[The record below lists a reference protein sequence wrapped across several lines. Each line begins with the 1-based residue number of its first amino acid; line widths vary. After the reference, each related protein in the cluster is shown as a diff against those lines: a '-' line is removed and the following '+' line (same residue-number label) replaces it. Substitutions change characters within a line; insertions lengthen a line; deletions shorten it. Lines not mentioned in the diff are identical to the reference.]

1 MTSTRR
7 GVKSVRGAL
16 WALLVCIPAIG
27 FSALAATT
35 EQIVID
41 PQTGLA
47 INGYDP
53 VAYFVD
59 GIPKVGRPEFELR
72 YRGGTWRFRN
82 PGNKA
87 AFMADPGDYEPRF
100 GGYDPIAVGRGAPT
114 PGNPDLWLVVDR
126 NLYLF
131 FSAEDRDQFAADP
144 GRHSARAEAKW
155 PDVRKLLAQ

>member
-1 MTSTRR
+1 MTSTRH
-7 GVKSVRGAL
+7 GVKSARGAL
-16 WALLVCIPAIG
+16 WALLLLIPAAG
-27 FSALAATT
+27 FSAVAATT

-53 VAYFVD
+53 VAYFID
-59 GIPKVGRPEFELR
+59 GAPKVGRPEFELR
-72 YRGGTWRFRN
+72 FRGGTWRFRN

-87 AFMADPGDYEPRF
+87 AFMADPADYEPRF
-100 GGYDPIAVGRGAPT
+100 GGYDPIAVGRGSPT
-114 PGNPDLWLVVDR
+114 PGNPDLWLIVDR

-131 FSAEDRDQFAADP
+131 FSAEDRDQFATDP